1 MGLHVFDKLG
11 VRVVAMLSIALLPIG
26 LISLY
31 QTRSV
36 VEKAEALTRSAYL
49 GQTVAA
55 AERQSDLIHEGF
67 ASARVLGGAILSME
81 IDLAGCSDLMEGF
94 IRSHPAFA
102 LALFV
107 DVNGV
112 SRCNSRG
119 QASDLRSAST
129 FKEMTADPKPLMK
142 STDKGIVTS
151 RNPGDLDAFVQKII
165 EEVEEG
171 RHDRAAA

>member
-1 MGLHVFDKLG
+1 
-11 VRVVAMLSIALLPIG
+11 MLSIALLPIG

-81 IDLAGCSDLMEGF
+81 IDLASVSGWQVNLAGISTRRRAHTC
-94 IRSHPAFA
+94 AF
-102 LALFV
+102 
-107 DVNGV
+107 
-112 SRCNSRG
+112 
-119 QASDLRSAST
+119 
-129 FKEMTADPKPLMK
+129 
-142 STDKGIVTS
+142 
-151 RNPGDLDAFVQKII
+151 
-165 EEVEEG
+165 
-171 RHDRAAA
+171 

>member
-1 MGLHVFDKLG
+1 
-11 VRVVAMLSIALLPIG
+11 MLSIALLPIG

-119 QASDLRSAST
+119 LFVLSSFLLLEVGTSPTSAMTRLATAIMLASAS
-129 FKEMTADPKPLMK
+129 L
-142 STDKGIVTS
+142 
-151 RNPGDLDAFVQKII
+151 
-165 EEVEEG
+165 
-171 RHDRAAA
+171 